1 MKKALVFLADIN
13 EQHVEKLKKA
23 ADGCELVFKAPAE
36 VTQADLDA
44 PYDAVVGLVP
54 PKFLHGQSYELLQLS
69 SAGADAYVKPGVLGE
84 GTTLCCCTGAYS
96 QTVSEHALA
105 STLML
110 LKKLHLYRDDQAKHV
125 WADEGTTGTIDG
137 ATVLVMGL
145 GDIGRYYARMAKALG
160 AYVIGVKRRP
170 GGDKPEFVDELYTTD
185 QFDEIVG
192 RADVIFSVMPG
203 TPATTHFYTLER
215 FALMKPSAIFVNCG
229 RGTAVSADVLYEA
242 LEKKLVAAA
251 AVDVFETEPLPAE
264 SPLWDLQNL
273 LLTPHASGFFHL
285 PATINRV
292 VDICAD
298 NLKAWATGGEYRN
311 IVDFESGYKK

>member
-1 MKKALVFLADIN
+1 MKKALVFLPNIN
-13 EQHVEKLKKA
+13 DQHRQKLIA
-23 ADGCELVFKAPAE
+23 AAEGCELVFKAPSE
-36 VTQADLDA
+36 VTQADLDSDYCA
-44 PYDAVVGLVP
+44 LVGLVP
-54 PKFLHGQSYELLQLS
+54 PAFLHGQSYELVQLS
-69 SAGADAYVKPGVLGE
+69 SAGADAYVAPGVLGE

-96 QTVSEHALA
+96 QTVAEHALA
-105 STLML
+105 ATLML
-110 LKKLHLYRDDQAKHV
+110 LKKLHLYRDDQARHF

-137 ATVLVMGL
+137 ATVLIMGL

-170 GGDKPEFVDELYTTD
+170 GEKPDCVDELYTTD
-185 QFDEIVG
+185 QFEEIVG
-192 RADVIFSVMPG
+192 RADIVFSVMPG

-215 FALMKPSAIFVNCG
+215 FALMKPSAIFINCG

-251 AVDVFETEPLPAE
+251 AVDVFETEPLPSD
-264 SPLWDLQNL
+264 SPLWDVPNL

-298 NLKAWATGGEYRN
+298 NLKAWAKGGQYRN
-311 IVDFESGYKK
+311 IVDFSSGYKK